1 MKRPVHKL
9 LIADHVASVV
19 RTLHPHIKKKLK
31 AAFKAIATDPSVG
44 KALVDELFGL
54 RSYRVSRFRVIY
66 RLAPEKQIEIIAVGP
81 RDRIYEDTYRLVTK
95 TEKQSL

>member
-1 MKRPVHKL
+1 MKRPVYKL
-9 LIADHVASVV
+9 LIADHVSTVV

-31 AAFKAIATDPSVG
+31 AAFQAIAADPSAG
-44 KALVDELFGL
+44 KALVDELSGL

-66 RLAPEKQIEIIAVGP
+66 RIAQEKRIEVIAVGP

-95 TEKQSL
+95 TEKQRL